1 MHNLYICILCVGPES
16 WYLIMRR
23 TQGQSQAAA
32 ERQVLTQVGKPFG
45 MQEQL
50 DWRIELQDALRRAF
64 ETIERS

>member
-1 MHNLYICILCVGPES
+1 
-16 WYLIMRR
+16 
-23 TQGQSQAAA
+23 
-32 ERQVLTQVGKPFG
+32 

>member
-1 MHNLYICILCVGPES
+1 
-16 WYLIMRR
+16 MRR

-32 ERQVLTQVGKPFG
+32 ERWVLTQVGKPFG
-45 MQEQL
+45 MHEQL

>member
-1 MHNLYICILCVGPES
+1 MG
-16 WYLIMRR
+16 R